1 MNGFYA
7 VFHIINR
14 GYMKLS
20 KLFYDCLKVDYQDIS
35 GVDYAYKRDDSTLYL
50 YFEDSDGRVDWLKN
64 LDFPI
69 RPYKRMGKIA
79 WRAHRGFL
87 RAWEKV
93 VGVIKPLIEDKS
105 VNTIIIVG
113 YSHGGAIAV
122 LCHEYAWYN
131 RPDIKD
137 NIFGYGFG
145 APRVLWGRIKC
156 KERWKNFT
164 VIKNVNDLVTRLP
177 PWIFGY
183 RHVGTLLK
191 IGKRG
196 KYSSIEAHL
205 AQNMLKEL
213 IIYETTPPDAP

>member
-1 MNGFYA
+1 
-7 VFHIINR
+7 
-14 GYMKLS
+14 MKLS
-20 KLFYDCLKVDYQDIS
+20 ELFYDCTKAEYSDRE
-35 GVDYAYKRDDSTLYL
+35 GVDYATRRDKDMLYIF
-50 YFEDSDGRVDWLKN
+50 FEDSDGKGDWIKN

-69 RPYKRMGKIA
+69 KPYVRKGKTL

-93 VGVIKPLIEDKS
+93 VLVIKPLIEDK
-105 VNTIIIVG
+105 TIKKVIIAG

-122 LCHEYAWYN
+122 LCHEYVWYN
-131 RPDIKD
+131 RPDLRD
-137 NIFGYGFG
+137 NVFGYGFG

-164 VIKNVNDLVTRLP
+164 VVKNLNDLVTRLP

-183 RHVGTLLK
+183 RHVGELLK

-196 KYSSIEAHL
+196 QYSSIEAHF
-205 AQNMLKEL
+205 AQNILKEL
-213 IIYETTPPDAP
+213 RKIEEIRPLFVP